1 MSDPSPGSPQSLR
14 YLRTVFGYALMR
26 RRTRLGDHGCL
37 RMSRT
42 LHEPH
47 IYRGRE
53 ALSVRTSGASQ
64 PVLEQAD
71 EGRLQDR
78 VACPKK
84 LATLLAL
91 VTLRPTH
98 LFRKAYDVGCRAR
111 MLKGRSECPTSFRS
125 VAIRAEFSHSMIE
138 TQNCRVLISAEACRC
153 SCDEQER
160 ESSRRS
166 LEESRKTS

>member
-1 MSDPSPGSPQSLR
+1 
-14 YLRTVFGYALMR
+14 
-26 RRTRLGDHGCL
+26 
-37 RMSRT
+37 MSRT

-53 ALSVRTSGASQ
+53 ALSVHTNGASQ

-84 LATLLAL
+84 LAALLAL
-91 VTLRPTH
+91 VTIRPTH
-98 LFRKAYDVGCRAR
+98 LFRKAYDVGCRVR

-125 VAIRAEFSHSMIE
+125 VAIRAGFSRSIIE
-138 TQNCRVLISAEACRC
+138 TQNCRVRISAGACIL
-153 SCDEQER
+153 SCDEQEL